1 MTPAFRYTLLWL
13 AGSLLMIIAALSVL
27 SASYAG
33 GEFGPSNGDAFYH
46 AARILDSLFS
56 GDPVVQFDPRI
67 HAPEGSW
74 LVWPWGYDTLM
85 TQITRM
91 FGPFANE
98 AAANRVLMNIP
109 PAMAPIAVALVVVIA
124 RQLSLSFFQATLLV
138 LGFAGLPLAF
148 VLFSVGNIDHH
159 FAELLWTLALISA
172 GMAFFRAV
180 SAGYGAG
187 IGLGCVLGSAMAIHN
202 GLFIL
207 QIPVV
212 AALGLTWLRGET
224 LPHRRQVMAFAASLA
239 LVALLVC
246 VPSVPWQRGF
256 FEFYTLSWFHL
267 YIAGCVAVFSVVL
280 ALMVRSPRN
289 IALVAIAA
297 LLALLPIF
305 NTFRLAG
312 EFVSGDL
319 AIIRNIFEAHS
330 PYELHAEFGARMSTQ
345 FFSWLLWLSGPMA
358 VLNLWWAFHFK
369 EPGRKFMAI
378 VGVFGLTLMQA
389 QYRFAVFGELSM
401 ILTPVLAASLLSD
414 WRPQWR
420 RAAMGGC
427 LVLFAVA
434 SYPTWINW
442 QTQWV
447 LGASE
452 AYLNVR
458 STFPELKKD
467 CAARPGIVVADVD
480 SGHWIRYHSRCSVIA
495 NVFLLTPQHTAKVV
509 ELERLMSLSPAQ
521 LLVDRVPV
529 RYVFAHHSLPV
540 QLDEDG
546 QETPRFDE
554 MRQML
559 MPLEAALL
567 GPEAAL
573 PSQFKKRWEVTT
585 PAGQIYARLYEI
597 ERTQ

>member
-1 MTPAFRYTLLWL
+1 MTPAFRYALLWL
-13 AGSLLMIIAALSVL
+13 AGSLLMVVAALSML
-27 SASYAG
+27 SGSYAG

-56 GDPVVQFDPRI
+56 GEPVIQFDPKI

-109 PAMAPIAVALVVVIA
+109 PATAPIAVALVVVIA
-124 RQLSLSFFQATLLV
+124 RQLSLSFFYAALLV

-148 VLFSVGNIDHH
+148 IAFSVGNIDHH
-159 FAELLWTLALISA
+159 FAELLWTLALVSTGIV
-172 GMAFFRAV
+172 FFRAT

-187 IGLGCVLGSAMAIHN
+187 IGLGCVLGSALAIHN
-202 GLFIL
+202 SLFIL
-207 QIPVV
+207 QLPVV
-212 AALGLTWLRGET
+212 AALGFCWLRGSA
-224 LPHRRQVMAFAASLA
+224 LPHLRQVIAFAASLL
-239 LVALLVC
+239 LVTLLVC
-246 VPSVPWQRGF
+246 VPSLPWQRGF

-267 YIAGCVAVFSVVL
+267 YIAVCVAVFSVAL
-280 ALMVRSPRN
+280 ALIARSPRN
-289 IALVAIAA
+289 IVLIAVAA
-297 LLALLPIF
+297 LLALLPIL

-319 AIIRNIFEAHS
+319 AIIRNITEARS
-330 PYELHAEFGARMSTQ
+330 PYELYQQFGPQMSTQ

-358 VLNLWWAFHFK
+358 LLNLWWVFRFK
-369 EPGRKFMAI
+369 EPGLKFTAI
-378 VGVFGLTLMQA
+378 VGVLGLTLMQA

-414 WRPQWR
+414 WRPQLR
-420 RAAMGGC
+420 RVAMGGC

-434 SYPTWINW
+434 SYPTWLNW
-442 QTQWV
+442 RTYWV
-447 LGASE
+447 LGASD

-458 STFPELKKD
+458 STFPVLKRD
-467 CAARPGIVVADVD
+467 CAERPGIVVADVD
-480 SGHWIRYHSRCSVIA
+480 AGHWIRYHSGCSVIA
-495 NVFLLTPQHTAKVV
+495 NVFLLTPQHTAKVL

-521 LLVDRVPV
+521 LLADRIPV
-529 RYVFAHHSLPV
+529 RYVFAHHSLAV
-540 QLDEDG
+540 QLDEEHN
-546 QETPRFDE
+546 ETPKLEELRPL
-554 MRQML
+554 L
-559 MPLEAALL
+559 MPLEGALL
-567 GPEAAL
+567 GPESAL
-573 PSQFKKRWEVTT
+573 PPQFKKRWEVTT

-597 ERTQ
+597 ERTE